1 MKKLLFFLLI
11 GININT
17 QAIEDP
23 DILLTCELYF
33 TDFESD
39 IKEYLVSGDTINFHN
54 NMTQLSWG
62 NRKCSPVKKTTEAY
76 TCTIEASQNDEKIR
90 FNINRINLSTGIYI
104 YKKAEEERKML
115 SYFKGACQIVEKA
128 IF

>member
-1 MKKLLFFLLI
+1 MKKLLFCLLI

-39 IKEYLVSGDTINFHN
+39 IKEYLVSGDTISFHN
-54 NMTQLSWG
+54 NMSELKWE

-90 FNINRINLSTGIYI
+90 FNINRINLNTGIYF
-104 YKKAEEERKML
+104 YGKAAKERKMR
-115 SYFKGACQIVEKA
+115 SYFKGICQIVEKA
-128 IF
+128 RF